1 MLRPTRTGTYYAH
14 DFFKLSTPLD
24 LLRFSPLPF
33 PDRLRLGLLALR
45 ARRVKEWRALEDR
58 TAANWLREMG
68 GERVY
73 RVVWEPLLRGKF
85 GDLAEEVAAV
95 WFWNKL
101 KLRGGSRGSGG
112 GERLAYYRGG
122 FAALAAAL
130 ALQLPADRHRP
141 HYAKVKVKVRRHA
154 DGALSV
160 WHGPRRLAKH
170 GPKGEPAADGELAA
184 AAQRHA
190 ERSAPDPAAAGLCA
204 SGCGRCAPFA
214 RGAKPD

>member
-1 MLRPTRTGTYYAH
+1 MPTTSQKVRAR
-14 DFFKLSTPLD
+14 LAEALNLD
-24 LLRFSPLPF
+24 LIGPWAGYELAEERLPGWVRPSNWYLTGF
-33 PDRLRLGLLALR
+33 LVPSGAWPEHYTEADSD
-45 ARRVKEWRALEDR
+45 EDLDE
-58 TAANWLREMG
+58 TPES
-68 GERVY
+68 
-73 RVVWEPLLRGKF
+73 

-122 FAALAAAL
+122 FAALADAL